1 MNRLLQLLGAPWRKA
16 IGQSGVL
23 AYRAT
28 PTQFSWVRLGS
39 GKTWPRELLALG
51 HLERSDQDD
60 AQWAQKLAGL
70 SLGAEQV
77 IALLEMDDYVVYK
90 LPAPNVPSSELKAA
104 ARWQIKELVEGRLDQ
119 LTIDVLQVGDDSRS
133 QKEMLVFAARNAAIE
148 RVCNAATTAG
158 CTTQVVDVWET
169 AVRNLQTAR
178 AAQDDLSG
186 KATAALLVM
195 PDQCLL
201 TISTGDE
208 LYYTRRLDADDR
220 LFERATSTAK
230 VAEREEVP
238 LGFEYM
244 PGDEL
249 GFTGMETEESGL
261 VLELQRSID
270 VWERSWPGLPLTR
283 LYVLSADHDEAV
295 ARFLQKELGLRTTA
309 LLPAT
314 LFSGAALG
322 NDPRLLAA
330 CLPLLGAALRD
341 DTASP

>member
-1 MNRLLQLLGAPWRKA
+1 MKRLLQLLGAPWRKA

-28 PTQFSWVRLGS
+28 PTQFSWVRLS
-39 GKTWPRELLALG
+39 AGKTWPRELLGLG
-51 HLERSDQDD
+51 HLERADEDES
-60 AQWAQKLAGL
+60 QWAQKLAGL
-70 SLGAEQV
+70 GLGAEQV
-77 IALLEMDDYVVYK
+77 IALLEMDDYAVYK

-119 LTIDVLQVGDDSRS
+119 LTIDVLQAGDDSRS

-148 RVCNAATTAG
+148 RVCQAGTASAKE
-158 CTTQVVDVWET
+158 TRVVDVWET
-169 AVRNLQTAR
+169 AQRNLQTAQ
-178 AAQDDLSG
+178 AALDGLAD
-186 KATAALLVM
+186 KATAALMLL
-195 PDQCLL
+195 PGQCLL
-201 TISTGDE
+201 TICAGEE

-230 VAEREEVP
+230 EAVREEVP

-249 GFTGMETEESGL
+249 SFGAMESEESSL
-261 VLELQRSID
+261 IIELQRSID
-270 VWERSWPGLPLTR
+270 VWERSWPGLPLSR
-283 LYVLSADHDEAV
+283 LYVLSTDHAEAV
-295 ARFLQKELGLRTTA
+295 ARLLQKELGLRTLA
-309 LLPAT
+309 LLPQQ
-314 LFSGAALG
+314 LFKGEALSQEG
-322 NDPRLLAA
+322 GLPAA